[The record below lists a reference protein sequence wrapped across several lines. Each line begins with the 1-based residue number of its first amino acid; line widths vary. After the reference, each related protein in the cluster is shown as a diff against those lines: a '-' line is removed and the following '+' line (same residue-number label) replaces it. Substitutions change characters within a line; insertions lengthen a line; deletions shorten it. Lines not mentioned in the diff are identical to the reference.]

1 MSTFD
6 DRARDWDTP
15 ERRARA
21 EAVAAAIRV
30 RVPLGPDVRAIEIG
44 AGTGLLGLE
53 LAGELGELVLAEP
66 SSGML
71 EVAREKLAS
80 RTFGH
85 VSAIRLDLVADP
97 PPPGDPF
104 DLALSLLV
112 LHHIPDPAMAFRATR
127 ELLRPGGHLA
137 LVDLDTEDGSFHR
150 SSTEDIYANGYDR
163 GELVRLAEAAG
174 FVNVEVTTATELER
188 EGRRYPLFLLV
199 AERA

>member
-1 MSTFD
+1 M
-6 DRARDWDTP
+6 
-15 ERRARA
+15 
-21 EAVAAAIRV
+21 
-30 RVPLGPDVRAIEIG
+30 RAIEIG

-66 SSGML
+66 STGML

-80 RTFGH
+80 GSFGH
-85 VSAIRLDLVADP
+85 ASAIQFDLVADP
-97 PPPGDPF
+97 PPGEPF

-112 LHHIPDPAMAFRATR
+112 LHHIPDPAVAFRATR

-150 SSTEDIYANGYDR
+150 SSSEVIYANGYDR

-174 FVNVEVTTATELER
+174 FRNVEVTTAAELER
-188 EGRRYPLFLLV
+188 DGRRYPLFLLV
-199 AERA
+199 AVRA